1 MINTNILS
9 ECLLESTFLEIKKI
23 EETDYSHINASE
35 EFKKRIQATIDGAK
49 AKNKK
54 KQSRKFT
61 LIVIAAILAS
71 MLIVFSASAEI
82 RNNIARFF
90 TEFGDGFVDFF
101 VPKEEAEDYPK
112 TIETEYS
119 SSFFEENGYEQYERT
134 ESSTHRTKRFQ
145 KDGCDITL
153 YQSTVQSHSSSLNT
167 NDSSYTVKIIGNFE
181 VHYVL
186 KYNTYA
192 VTWLT
197 YEYSFSLICRGN
209 VSFENI
215 EQIILSLEPVT

>member
-9 ECLLESTFLEIKKI
+9 ECLLESTLLEIKKI

-49 AKNKK
+49 AKSKK
-54 KQSRKFT
+54 KQSRKIT
-61 LIVIAAILAS
+61 LIVIAAIFAC

-90 TEFGDGFVDFF
+90 AEFGDGFVDFF
-101 VPKEEAEDYPK
+101 VPNEEAEDYPK

-119 SSFFEENGYEQYERT
+119 SNFFEENGYELYERN
-134 ESSTHRTKRFQ
+134 ESSLHVTKRFQ
-145 KDGCDITL
+145 KDGCNISL
-153 YQSTVQSHSSSLNT
+153 YQQVVTENCGTLDT
-167 NDSSYTVKIIGNFE
+167 NDSSYTIKIIGNFE
-181 VHYVL
+181 VHYTL
-186 KYNTYA
+186 KHNTYSA
-192 VTWLT
+192 KWIA
-197 YEYSFSLICRGN
+197 YDYDFSMTCYGN
-209 VSFENI
+209 VSFESV